1 MTPIEKISRMTAAGA
16 EPKLTESDLE
26 LLLAEFRRPDGEGRP
41 PTDLNWT
48 PAYDFNSAAA
58 EGWRWKAAR
67 ASELTAVDLD
77 GTKLSAEQIFDH
89 CVSMISLYSKRVQST
104 VSVGP

>member
-1 MTPIEKISRMTAAGA
+1 MTNLQKIARMTASDS
-16 EPKLTESDLE
+16 EPVLAVEDLE
-26 LLLAEFRRPDGEGRP
+26 QLLAANGRPDAEGRP

-48 PAYDFNSAAA
+48 PTYDLNAAAA

-67 ASELTAVDLD
+67 AGELTAVDLD

-89 CVSMISLYSKRVQST
+89 CERMIQVYSKKVNAT
-104 VSVGP
+104 LPL

>member
-1 MTPIEKISRMTAAGA
+1 MTNLQKLSRMTASDS
-16 EPKLTESDLE
+16 EPVLAVEDLDQ
-26 LLLAEFRRPDGEGRP
+26 LLANCGRPDAAGRP

-48 PAYDFNSAAA
+48 PTYDLNAAAA

-67 ASELTAVDLD
+67 AGELTSVDLD

-89 CVSMISLYSKRVQST
+89 CERMIGVYSKKVNGT
-104 VSVGP
+104 VPL

>member
-1 MTPIEKISRMTAAGA
+1 MTNLQKLGRMTASDS
-16 EPKLTESDLE
+16 EPVLAVEDLE
-26 LLLAEFRRPDGEGRP
+26 QLLADSGRPDAEGRP

-48 PAYDFNSAAA
+48 PTYDLNAAAA

-67 ASELTAVDLD
+67 AGELTAVDLD

-89 CVSMISLYSKRVQST
+89 CERMIGVYSRRVNAT
-104 VSVGP
+104 LPL